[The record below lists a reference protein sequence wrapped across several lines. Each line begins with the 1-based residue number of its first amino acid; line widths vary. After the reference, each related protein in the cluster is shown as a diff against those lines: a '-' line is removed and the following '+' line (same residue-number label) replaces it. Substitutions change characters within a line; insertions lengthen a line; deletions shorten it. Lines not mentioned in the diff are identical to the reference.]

1 MEEIDEPPDP
11 LFVPVRRSSAGTLT
25 LLTARLPAGPRVGVA
40 FTGLAALRAASGP
53 TQEWVRLSEHA
64 LRGLLLPLGVDRIQI
79 DPVLVAADVNRPTPV
94 RNVPRPATAQAA
106 ER

>member
-1 MEEIDEPPDP
+1 MEEFDDPPDP

-25 LLTARLPAGPRVGVA
+25 PLTARLPTGPRVGVA

-53 TQEWVRLSEHA
+53 GQVWIRLSEHA
-64 LRGLLLPLGVDRIQI
+64 LRGLLSPLGVDRIQI

-94 RNVPRPATAQAA
+94 RNVPRPATAQTVD
-106 ER
+106 R

>member
-11 LFVPVRRSSAGTLT
+11 LFVPVRRSRVGTLT
-25 LLTARLPAGPRVGVA
+25 PLTARLPSGPRVGLG

-53 TQEWVRLSEHA
+53 TQQWIRLSEPA
-64 LRGLLLPLGVDRIQI
+64 LRGLLEPLGIDRIQI
-79 DPVLVAADVNRPTPV
+79 DPVLVAADVNRPTRV
-94 RNVPRPATAQAA
+94 RNVPGPATAQAV